1 MEVEGEQDATIPS
14 VAEPPLAL
22 DADHDRELGFTTPI
36 HLALSPPYLY
46 KHVFIGTQNTADAPL
61 DIVQS
66 PH

>member
-1 MEVEGEQDATIPS
+1 MEGEQDATNPG

-22 DADHDRELGFTTPI
+22 DTHHDRGLGFTTPI

-46 KHVFIGTQNTADAPL
+46 KHVFIGTQNTADPPL
-61 DIVQS
+61 NIVQS